1 MVAEPER
8 IEPRDEPTRIGG
20 IDYPDEVIRALL
32 ERRLVV
38 FAGAG
43 VSMACPSHLPNFDG
57 LIKEFEHQTGRC
69 RLDGESYDQYLGRN
83 DIEHGV
89 NVHGVVKRRLNQG
102 VPRPNANHMNLLRLF
117 GSADDVR
124 LVTTNFD
131 HMFEQA
137 CGPIGWSVESF
148 VAPLLPTATDFK
160 GIVHLHGSLE
170 DHERMVLTDTD
181 LGRAYLSEGWASRFL
196 SELVRRYTVLFV
208 GYSSRD
214 LMPRYLLSAI
224 RDASAG
230 KLYLLH
236 PSGEQQ
242 IAQQIGI
249 HPIPYGPD
257 STVDHSVLTASVA
270 RLGTLFSQDLDEWR
284 LTIESTVTRA
294 NPIEHSDEEVIRI
307 ALRAP
312 STTRYFVNA
321 ADSISWVEWL
331 GENGYLTTVFTAGEQ
346 PQSVQFLSHLVARQ
360 CIRDDPA
367 YLLSLLERHRFVMS
381 DHLWQDLVFAIRE
394 NEMSE
399 VSLAQWLTILLQQP
413 IEHVDGFGLSVLADV
428 CADRGD
434 AEALLIL
441 YKFLVKPRWDG
452 SPPGWSGFDEY
463 VKITEDTVDQS
474 GSSLALHHCANM
486 LDTQDASILRQALE
500 IGIRSF
506 ERRHKLLR
514 VWGKSNDDYDPWS
527 TVYDPMNRP
536 DDQGE
541 PEGFDLLCLVTRQ
554 QIHSVINSGDD
565 YADDLVRRLVT
576 SSAPILRR
584 LAVDAVRVREDMDAE
599 TKAEWLM
606 EQSRVV
612 DRELVSEVSRLLEQ
626 VFRGLSADTQSW
638 LVDWLMS
645 GEEYQTR
652 QVDDILRSKARWIK
666 LLDSADP
673 NSHAVAREIENLK
686 RQDPDVLANR
696 YPERDFGIIEVG
708 RIDHPKPFTVEE
720 LHSKRA
726 ADWLDEL
733 TTWRYPGQWLWS
745 EERHGLQTLVQ
756 QACVT
761 EFHWGKDLARGL
773 MDRKD
778 SSTDLW
784 GAILAAWRDDDCAV
798 GDWSSVL
805 DALTFVVVRKNL
817 SRDIAWTLVRFAK
830 EAHDLGLFE
839 RAGRLAAAMW
849 RENSDDANGWMSN
862 GALVAS
868 WNSAAG
874 QIPMYWVEVARR
886 LIDGSVSSDPLAT
899 ELKHEVSE
907 LLHPASQQSTVGKVT
922 LGAWFHV
929 FCQLDKD
936 WAIEALVPMFGDSQ
950 DGFEAAWEGF
960 LWTFQGTLWIPN
972 EMLDYVEVAIANRQQ
987 IDTKHRV
994 NVARFVSYLCCTQES
1009 EFAHHLFRALCTT
1022 AADAQSLGHHIA
1034 DFIIG
1039 MRSLL
1044 RRMNV
1049 QRRTK
1054 LWNTWIREHLSRR
1067 RNGIPSGLVDGEVWK
1082 LLTLIPVMLPAA
1094 RDIVD
1099 VLIDF
1104 PVDGS
1109 ARNNFGS
1116 IFRKVDVDDFPN
1128 EYAKLMLYF
1137 DQYELGPWQW
1147 NYNKKHLDKL
1157 IANES
1162 VPLDQRKKLDGLKLK
1177 YMID

>member
-137 CGPIGWSVESF
+137 CGPLGWSIESF

-230 KLYLLH
+230 KLYMLH
-236 PSGEQQ
+236 PSGEEQ
-242 IAQQIGI
+242 IARQIGI

-321 ADSISWVEWL
+321 ADGISWVEWL
-331 GENGYLTTVFTAGEQ
+331 GENGYLTSVFTAGEQ

-367 YLLSLLERHRFVMS
+367 YLLSLIERHRFVMS
-381 DHLWQDLVFAIRE
+381 DHLWQELVFAIRE

-413 IEHVDGFGLSVLADV
+413 IEHMDGFGLSVLADV

-474 GSSLALHHCANM
+474 GGSLALHHCANM
-486 LDTQDASILRQALE
+486 LDTQDASILKEALE

-506 ERRHKLLR
+506 ERRHKLLQ
-514 VWGKSNDDYDPWS
+514 VWGKSTDDYDPWS

-626 VFRGLSADTQSW
+626 VFRGLSADTQSR

-645 GEEYQTR
+645 GEECQTR
-652 QVDDILRSKARWIK
+652 QADDVLRSKARWIK
-666 LLDSADP
+666 LLDSANP

-696 YPERDFGIIEVG
+696 YPERDFGIIEAG

-720 LHSKRA
+720 LLSKRA
-726 ADWLDEL
+726 ADWLEEL
-733 TTWRYPGQWLWS
+733 TAWRYPGQWLWS
-745 EERHGLQTLVQ
+745 EERLGLQNTVKLACEQDFDWSLELATQLADMCETVSDLWVPLFQAWCSEGASVSDWTSVLRLAMELVERDDTSVEIAHMLTKFAREGTKIDDFEIAGGLATMLWRVHDSNVERFNYDYVVASLNTVAGRVPEYWALLAHRVVASELPQ
-756 QACVT
+756 PVFVPDGMQ
-761 EFHWGKDLARGL
+761 WLSRLARSSSEAAAVAKVTVGCRL
-773 MDRKD
+773 DVFLQLDREWAT
-778 SSTDLW
+778 TDL
-784 GAILAAWRDDDCAV
+784 L
-798 GDWSSVL
+798 
-805 DALTFVVVRKNL
+805 
-817 SRDIAWTLVRFAK
+817 
-830 EAHDLGLFE
+830 
-839 RAGRLAAAMW
+839 
-849 RENSDDANGWMSN
+849 
-862 GALVAS
+862 
-868 WNSAAG
+868 
-874 QIPMYWVEVARR
+874 
-886 LIDGSVSSDPLAT
+886 
-899 ELKHEVSE
+899 
-907 LLHPASQQSTVGKVT
+907 
-922 LGAWFHV
+922 
-929 FCQLDKD
+929 
-936 WAIEALVPMFGDSQ
+936 PMFGACDL
-950 DGFEAAWEGF
+950 GFACAWEGF
-960 LWTFQGTLWIPN
+960 LLSFRHTGWIPDELFAFIGHALRN
-972 EMLDYVEVAIANRQQ
+972 RARIHARFTGNMTHLVAFLCCNR
-987 IDTKHRV
+987 IDTD
-994 NVARFVSYLCCTQES
+994 NDEFVRTIFDTSKDTD
-1009 EFAHHLFRALCTT
+1009 HLKRDIHDFTSGLRTCMQ
-1022 AADAQSLGHHIA
+1022 AADAERQK
-1034 DFIIG
+1034 IIWD
-1039 MRSLL
+1039 SWL
-1044 RRMNV
+1044 
-1049 QRRTK
+1049 K
-1054 LWNTWIREHLSRR
+1054 EYLSGR
-1067 RNGIPSGLVDGEVWK
+1067 RNGLPAGLVEGEVWQ
-1082 LLTLIPVMLPAA
+1082 LLRIIPIMLPAV
-1094 RDIVD
+1094 REIVD
-1099 VLIDF
+1099 VLINF
-1104 PVDGS
+1104 PVDRS

-1116 IFRKVDVDDFPN
+1116 IFHKVDVEDFPK

-1137 DQYELGPWQW
+1137 DQYELDHWQW
-1147 NYNKKHLDKL
+1147 DLNKEHVNKL
-1157 IANES
+1157 IANEA
-1162 VPLDQRKKLDGLKLK
+1162 VPLDQRKQLQELKLK
-1177 YMID
+1177 HMID